1 MLVLLQLVEVEM
13 RSSDTVAGSLSSYMD
28 LEKWVRPDHPLPV
41 MLGLVKGALEDLSA
55 AFDAL

>member
-1 MLVLLQLVEVEM
+1 MPFANL
-13 RSSDTVAGSLSSYMD
+13 TLSAPGWM
-28 LEKWVRPDHPLPV
+28 LPV

>member
-1 MLVLLQLVEVEM
+1 MLLQLVEVEM